1 MAVYGQR
8 VRLEL
13 HTAVLAFD
21 SFAGVFCNVYIFGM
35 FLMVP
40 VVIGGG
46 VILSGSHVSATGGFA
61 GASAQMTVGY

>member
-46 VILSGSHVSATGGFA
+46 
-61 GASAQMTVGY
+61 